1 MSEVPVRLPADAAT
15 VLVQEPRAT
24 VRLQLRAILATAGY
38 HVLEADSAEQCLFIA
53 CEQRVQ
59 AFLLGARPR
68 RMSLAQLCRC
78 LRGLHG
84 HTLTPII
91 CMTTAADD
99 ALFSEALQAGAD
111 DCVRA
116 PLSAAV
122 LRARLAT
129 HLQRVA
135 WHGELRRTRACLDR
149 HVSPRAQR
157 LLAAAADQATL
168 PPPDTADLCVLATN
182 LHGVVVPA
190 DGSSADALLGRL
202 NRQLQ
207 GQADLVCRHGGSL
220 ERLGGDGLLAVFDGP
235 GRYVAACRCALDIL
249 AASGRSTGHATALA
263 VGMGIAAGPTLV
275 GHLGTAE
282 RFAFSL
288 VGQNLNEASGLSRQA
303 PAGGVLISAAVARE
317 IAGVPGMHVA
327 APFGKQNGAGR
338 GATTARQLRP
348 APV

>member
-59 AFLLGARPR
+59 AFLLGAQPR

-84 HTLTPII
+84 HTLTPIL

-116 PLSAAV
+116 PLSAA
-122 LRARLAT
+122 ARWPG
-129 HLQRVA
+129 R
-135 WHGELRRTRACLDR
+135 
-149 HVSPRAQR
+149 
-157 LLAAAADQATL
+157 
-168 PPPDTADLCVLATN
+168 PPDTADLCVLATN

-303 PAGGVLISAAVARE
+303 PAGSVLISAAVARE

-327 APFGKQNGAGR
+327 APFGKQNGVGR